1 MPHNQPPSLRSRIGN
16 PVRGA
21 DFWPRPEIVDR
32 LCDDMLN
39 DRGSRRL
46 FGLRRIGKTS
56 ILHEV
61 ERRFQ
66 SDAKLPIIRMDVQ
79 SIPRLGDFL
88 DQIFLQLPQ
97 EEKKLENFR
106 KTLTTNPIVKSLLSA
121 TFRRLEGTTA
131 PTESGSL
138 KNEFD
143 FSNAWSGDIQAA
155 LKEVGPLILMIDE
168 LPFMLRNMKKDGYP
182 ARDIERFLAMLRDWR
197 LNCGVRMILSGSLGL
212 AQLRRL
218 DGVQVADTIGDI
230 QPIQLPPLTHQNAI
244 AMVDALAAG
253 ENTADWTAAL
263 SQAIVDASAETWPIF
278 LQYGFDAVR
287 RAGCRDPLQVKA
299 ILDRD
304 VRSAINENFY
314 EQFTTR
320 LSRYEKDEGGAR
332 KILKLISKEHAA
344 RLDDVDKIL
353 GDGPDRDNLLEALI
367 EDDFIQIDTEAQEI
381 RPASRLVPIWIRAR
395 AWGR

>member
-1 MPHNQPPSLRSRIGN
+1 MAHPHATSLRNRIGN
-16 PVRGA
+16 PVFGT

-61 ERRFQ
+61 EHRLRTE
-66 SDAKLPIIRMDVQ
+66 AKLPIIRMDVQ
-79 SIPRLGDFL
+79 SIPRLGNFL

-97 EEKKLENFR
+97 EEKKFKNIL
-106 KTLTTNPIVKSLLSA
+106 KTLATNQIVKLLLSV
-121 TFRRLEGTTA
+121 TLRKFEGTTA
-131 PTESGSL
+131 PTESGNL

-143 FSNAWSGDIQAA
+143 FSNAWSGDIQSA
-155 LKEVGPLILMIDE
+155 LKEAGPLILMIDE

-212 AQLRRL
+212 AQLSRL
-218 DGVQVADTIGDI
+218 DGVQVADTIGDVR
-230 QPIQLPPLTHQNAI
+230 PIQLPPLTRENAI
-244 AMVDALAAG
+244 AMIDALAAG
-253 ENTADWTAAL
+253 ENTDNWTAAL

-287 RAGCRDPLQVKA
+287 RADCRDPLQVKS

-320 LSRYEKDEGGAR
+320 LSRYEKDEEGAR
-332 KILKLISKEHAA
+332 KVLKLISKGNPAQ
-344 RLDDVDKIL
+344 LDEVDKIL
-353 GDGPDRDNLLEALI
+353 GNLPDRDNLLEALI
-367 EDDFIQIDTEAQEI
+367 EDDFIQIDTESQEI